1 MYLASETLKPPPGER
16 SGTEAAMAEFEAV
29 YAFIYSRVGN
39 RADAEDLTQEVALKA
54 MPRLRADAPPPA
66 VRGYLYAT
74 ARSVLATFWSGRL
87 RLPESELPES
97 FWVRTEPDQSPP
109 RTDTAAWVTTIL
121 EALAPGQRRVLEL
134 RFLRGY
140 SLREVADEMGTS
152 VGSVK
157 VTQFRALRRA
167 AAIAGREALPAR
179 SAN

>member
-1 MYLASETLKPPPGER
+1 
-16 SGTEAAMAEFEAV
+16 
-29 YAFIYSRVGN
+29 
-39 RADAEDLTQEVALKA
+39 
-54 MPRLRADAPPPA
+54 MPRLREDAPPPE

-87 RLPESELPES
+87 RLPESELPENIS
-97 FWVRTEPDQSPP
+97 VRTEPGELLP
-109 RTDTAAWVTTIL
+109 RADTVAWVAALL

-140 SLREVADEMGTS
+140 SLSEVAEEMGTS

-167 AAIAGREALPAR
+167 AAIADREGMHAR
-179 SAN
+179 RAE